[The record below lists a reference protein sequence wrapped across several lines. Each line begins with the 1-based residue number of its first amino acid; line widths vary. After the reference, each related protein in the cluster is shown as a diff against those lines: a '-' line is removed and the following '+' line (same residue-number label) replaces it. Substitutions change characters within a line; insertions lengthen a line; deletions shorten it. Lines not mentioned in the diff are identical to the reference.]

1 MNASPD
7 TLTDRRRTRAVRVGS
22 VTIGGQAPISVQS
35 MTTTPTDDV
44 AATLAQIGE
53 LASLGCE
60 IVRCAVPNRRAAK
73 AFAQICP
80 ASPIPVVADIHYDHG
95 LALIALE
102 GGAHGVRVNPGNM
115 KDAAGVAEVY
125 RAAAAAGAKVRIGV
139 NSGSIRPRDG
149 LNVADAESGPAA
161 EVMVRAALDYAEA
174 AEAEGLTA
182 IVLSLKASDVPT
194 TIAAYR
200 LAAERCDYPMHVGV
214 TAAGPPRVSVVRSAV
229 GIGTLLAEGIGDT
242 IRVSMTGPPHEE
254 VRVGHAILEALHL
267 REPRGVQIVACPT
280 CGRCEIDL
288 AALTDEVERRTGH
301 LTAPLRVAVMG
312 CVVNGPGEA
321 AECDVGIAGGHD
333 FGYLFRRGTKLRKVE
348 AVDLADAL
356 VAEVE
361 RLAVE
366 RAEV

>member
-1 MNASPD
+1 VNISLGNPPE
-7 TLTDRRRTRAVRVGS
+7 RRRTRAVQVGA
-22 VTIGGQAPISVQS
+22 VTIGGQAPVSVQS
-35 MTTTPTDDV
+35 MTTTATEDV
-44 AATLAQIGE
+44 DATLAQIGE
-53 LASLGCE
+53 LAALGCE
-60 IVRCAVPNRRAAK
+60 IVRCAAPNRRAAR
-73 AFAQICP
+73 ALAQICP

-95 LALIALE
+95 LALIALD

-149 LNVADAESGPAA
+149 LNVADAAEPMA
-161 EVMVRAALDYAEA
+161 EVMVRAALNYAEA
-174 AEAEGLTA
+174 AEAEGLTS

-194 TIAAYR
+194 TIAACR
-200 LAAERCDYPMHVGV
+200 LAAGRCDYPMHVGV
-214 TAAGPPRVSVVRSAV
+214 TAAGPPRVSVVRSSV

-267 REPRGVQIVACPT
+267 RQPRGVQIVACPT

-288 AALTDEVERRTGH
+288 AALTDEVERRTAH
-301 LTAPLRVAVMG
+301 LAVPLRVAVMG

-321 AECDVGIAGGHD
+321 AECDVGVAGGRD
-333 FGYLFRRGTKLRKVE
+333 FGYLFRRGTKLRKLE
-348 AVDLADAL
+348 AAELADAL

-361 RLAVE
+361 RLARE
-366 RAEV
+366 